1 MANIKFPKK
10 IFEKEIGKLD
20 ENMQNKIAMFGTTV
34 EQITDEEIEIEVN
47 PNRPD
52 LLSYSGF
59 KRSFLNFLEKTRGLK
74 KYELKKPEKDYEVI
88 VDSSVK
94 EVRPYTACAI
104 VKKLKL
110 DNEKI
115 KELIDIQEKL
125 HFTVGRKRKELA
137 KIFVDS
143 YGISQKRAAKILG
156 ITEAAVSQYLK
167 SKRGNEIKFSEKELK
182 SIKKSAEKIVEG
194 GESAMKNLYD
204 LCIAL
209 RGSKIICKTHKSKD
223 KSVPKNC
230 DICFEN

>member
-1 MANIKFPKK
+1 MHNQMP
-10 IFEKEIGKLD
+10 
-20 ENMQNKIAMFGTTV
+20 Q
-34 EQITDEEIEIEVN
+34 EIEVWYII
-47 PNRPD
+47 PAIRREIAKSMID
-52 LLSYSGF
+52 LGITQKQVA
-59 KRSFLNFLEKTRGLK
+59 KRM
-74 KYELKKPEKDYEVI
+74 V
-88 VDSSVK
+88 
-94 EVRPYTACAI
+94 
-104 VKKLKL
+104 
-110 DNEKI
+110 
-115 KELIDIQEKL
+115 
-125 HFTVGRKRKELA
+125 
-137 KIFVDS
+137 
-143 YGISQKRAAKILG
+143 

>member
-1 MANIKFPKK
+1 MKK
-10 IFEKEIGKLD
+10 T
-20 ENMQNKIAMFGTTV
+20 MPQ
-34 EQITDEEIEIEVN
+34 EIEVW
-47 PNRPD
+47 
-52 LLSYSGF
+52 Y
-59 KRSFLNFLEKTRGLK
+59 
-74 KYELKKPEKDYEVI
+74 
-88 VDSSVK
+88 
-94 EVRPYTACAI
+94 
-104 VKKLKL
+104 
-110 DNEKI
+110 
-115 KELIDIQEKL
+115 LIPSLRRE
-125 HFTVGRKRKELA
+125 FA
-137 KIFVDS
+137 KIFIDN
-143 YGISQKRAAKILG
+143 YGMSQKETAKILG